1 MAEFWFVEIEM
12 PFPLLAPF
20 EELLGETGGI
30 AVSSYE
36 TAPMPDPDTATW
48 CLQVLLDA
56 PPDHT
61 AWARRLQD
69 VANRVELTSPV
80 IRSGYLPD
88 QDWVSHTNRLNA
100 PVRCG
105 RFFLHG
111 QHDRDQVPPGSL
123 PLWLE
128 AGLAFGTGRAPSTFG
143 CLLAIEQLGR
153 RRRLPR
159 VLDFGCGSGVL
170 AMAAARLGARHV
182 LAADIDPVAVRV
194 ARENALRNGLGQRLH
209 CLVADRPADPRLGG
223 CFDLVL
229 ANILAGPLRRMARD
243 LSRRVAPG
251 GHLVL
256 SGLLAREDAG
266 IVTHY
271 RAQGLILQ
279 RRIAREGWHSLIFA
293 RRSGIITDR

>member
-12 PFPLLAPF
+12 PFPLLASF

-36 TAPMPDPDTATW
+36 TAPTPDPDTATW

-56 PPDHT
+56 PPDHA
-61 AWARRLQD
+61 AWARSLQG
-69 VANRVELTSPV
+69 VASQIGLTMPV

-111 QHDRDQVPPGSL
+111 QHDRGQVPPGSL

-143 CLLAIEQLGR
+143 CLLAIEQLCRTR
-153 RRRLPR
+153 RPGR

-170 AMAAARLGARHV
+170 AMAAARMGAGRV
-182 LAADIDPVAVRV
+182 LAADIDPVAIGV
-194 ARENALRNGLGQRLH
+194 ARENARRNGLGLQLH

-223 CFDLVL
+223 RFDLVL

-256 SGLLAREDAG
+256 SGLLAREDAS
-266 IVTHY
+266 IVAYY
-271 RAQGLILQ
+271 RAQGLVLR

-293 RRSGIITDR
+293 RPSGNITDR